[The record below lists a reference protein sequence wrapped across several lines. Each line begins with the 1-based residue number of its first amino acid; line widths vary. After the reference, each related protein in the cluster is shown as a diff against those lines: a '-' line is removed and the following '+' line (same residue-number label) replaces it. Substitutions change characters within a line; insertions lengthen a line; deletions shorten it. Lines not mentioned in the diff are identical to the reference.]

1 VTLSN
6 TKSAPQQLLL
16 VGAPS
21 LFVVLWSTGYISARL
36 GLPYAEAGT
45 FLMMRFALA
54 ALFMVALVVA
64 SRAPLPTSF
73 REWAHCAVVG
83 ALVHG
88 LYLYGGFASIQEG
101 LTPTTIAVV
110 VGMQPVITAVLI
122 APILGEAVDIR
133 QWGGFFLGTVG
144 VVLVIVA
151 NFASIGF
158 GSGAPAVFLSL
169 ICVLSISV
177 GTLYQKRFCA
187 SVDLRSGTM
196 IQLIVAAVMMWGIS
210 SWFETGHVEWT
221 GTFVFALLWSVL
233 VLSVGAYTLLWW
245 LVRRKRATNVVS
257 LFFLMP
263 PVTAVF
269 DWLLFDQ
276 RVSLITLMGIVIA
289 VAGIVIVIRYGPSSS
304 SATSR
309 AQ

>member
-1 VTLSN
+1 MTLLN
-6 TKSAPQQLLL
+6 TKPIPQQLLL

-54 ALFMVALVVA
+54 AIVMVALVVV
-64 SRAPLPTSF
+64 SRAPLPASF

-122 APILGEAVDIR
+122 GPILGEAVNIR

-169 ICVLSISV
+169 LCVLSISI

-196 IQLIVAAVMMWGIS
+196 IQLIMAAVMMWGIS
-210 SWFETGHVEWT
+210 SWFETGYVEWT
-221 GTFVFALLWSVL
+221 GTFVFALMWSVL

-245 LVRRKRATNVVS
+245 LVRRNAATNVVS

-276 RVSLITLMGIVIA
+276 RVSLITLMGIAIA
-289 VAGIVIVIRYGPSSS
+289 VAGIAIVIRYGPQSS
-304 SATSR
+304 SAASP

>member
-1 VTLSN
+1 MTLSN

-16 VGAPS
+16 AGAPS

-54 ALFMVALVVA
+54 AIFMVGVVVV
-64 SRAPLPTSF
+64 SRVPLPVSF

-122 APILGEAVDIR
+122 GPILGEAVNIR
-133 QWGGFFLGTVG
+133 QWGGFLLGTVG

-158 GSGAPAVFLSL
+158 GSGAPAVFLSIL
-169 ICVLSISV
+169 CVLSISV

-187 SVDLRSGTM
+187 SVDLRSGAM
-196 IQLIVAAVMMWGIS
+196 IQLIMAAVMMWGIS

-221 GTFVFALLWSVL
+221 GTFVFALMWSVL

-245 LVRRKRATNVVS
+245 LVRRNAATNVVS

-276 RVSLITLMGIVIA
+276 KVSLITLMGITIA
-289 VAGIVIVIRYGPSSS
+289 VAGIAIVIRYGPQSPSVGS
-304 SATSR
+304 P

>member
-54 ALFMVALVVA
+54 AIFMAAFVVA

-122 APILGEAVDIR
+122 APILGEAVNIR

-151 NFASIGF
+151 NFTSIGF

-196 IQLIVAAVMMWGIS
+196 IQLIMAAVMMWGIS

-245 LVRRKRATNVVS
+245 LVRRKTATNVVS

-289 VAGIVIVIRYGPSSS
+289 VAGIVIVIRYGPPSS

>member
-16 VGAPS
+16 AGAPS

-54 ALFMVALVVA
+54 AIFMVGVVVV
-64 SRAPLPTSF
+64 SRVPLPVSF

-122 APILGEAVDIR
+122 GPILGEAVNIR
-133 QWGGFFLGTVG
+133 QWGGFLLGTVG

-158 GSGAPAVFLSL
+158 GSGAPAVFLSIL
-169 ICVLSISV
+169 CVLSISV

-187 SVDLRSGTM
+187 SVDLRSGAM
-196 IQLIVAAVMMWGIS
+196 IQLIMAAVMMWGIS

-221 GTFVFALLWSVL
+221 GTFVFALMWSVL

-245 LVRRKRATNVVS
+245 LVRRNAATNVVS

-276 RVSLITLMGIVIA
+276 KVSLITLMGITIA
-289 VAGIVIVIRYGPSSS
+289 VAGIAIVIRYGPQSPSVGS
-304 SATSR
+304 P

>member
-1 VTLSN
+1 VTLLN
-6 TKSAPQQLLL
+6 TKPIPQQLLL

-54 ALFMVALVVA
+54 AIVMVALVVV
-64 SRAPLPTSF
+64 SRAPLPASF

-122 APILGEAVDIR
+122 GPILGEAVNIR

-169 ICVLSISV
+169 LCVLSISV

-196 IQLIVAAVMMWGIS
+196 IQLIIAAVMMWGIS

-221 GTFVFALLWSVL
+221 GTFVFALMWSVL

-245 LVRRKRATNVVS
+245 LVRRKAATNVVS

-276 RVSLITLMGIVIA
+276 RVSLITLMGIAIA
-289 VAGIVIVIRYGPSSS
+289 VAGIAIVIRYEPQSS
-304 SATSR
+304 SAASP

>member
-1 VTLSN
+1 MTLSN

-54 ALFMVALVVA
+54 AIFMAAFVVA

-122 APILGEAVDIR
+122 APILGEAVNIR

-151 NFASIGF
+151 NFTSIGF

-196 IQLIVAAVMMWGIS
+196 IQLIIAAVMMWGIS

-245 LVRRKRATNVVS
+245 LVRRKTATNVVS

-276 RVSLITLMGIVIA
+276 RVALITLMGIVIA
-289 VAGIVIVIRYGPSSS
+289 VAGIVIVIRYGPPPS

>member
-1 VTLSN
+1 MTLSN
-6 TKSAPQQLLL
+6 TKPVPQQLLL

-54 ALFMVALVVA
+54 AIFMIALVVA

-122 APILGEAVDIR
+122 GPILGEAVNIR

-169 ICVLSISV
+169 LCVMSISV

-196 IQLIVAAVMMWGIS
+196 IQLIMAALMMWGIS
-210 SWFETGHVEWT
+210 SWLETGHVEWT
-221 GTFVFALLWSVL
+221 GTFVFALMWSVL

-245 LVRRKRATNVVS
+245 LVRRKAATNVVS

-269 DWLLFDQ
+269 DWILFDQ
-276 RVSLITLMGIVIA
+276 KVSLITLMGIAIA
-289 VAGIVIVIRYGPSSS
+289 VAGIAIVIRYGPQPS
-304 SATSR
+304 SAASPT
-309 AQ
+309 Q

>member
-54 ALFMVALVVA
+54 AIFMAAFVVA

-122 APILGEAVDIR
+122 APILGEAVNIR

-151 NFASIGF
+151 NFTSIGF

-196 IQLIVAAVMMWGIS
+196 IQLIMAAVMMWGIS

-245 LVRRKRATNVVS
+245 LVRRKTATNVVS

-276 RVSLITLMGIVIA
+276 RVALITLMGIVIA
-289 VAGIVIVIRYGPSSS
+289 VAGIVIVIRYGPPPS

>member
-1 VTLSN
+1 MTLSN
-6 TKSAPQQLLL
+6 TKPVPQQLLL

-54 ALFMVALVVA
+54 AIFMVALVVA
-64 SRAPLPTSF
+64 SRAPLPASF

-122 APILGEAVDIR
+122 GPILGEDVNIW
-133 QWGGFFLGTVG
+133 QCGGFFLCTVV

-169 ICVLSISV
+169 LCVLSISV

-196 IQLIVAAVMMWGIS
+196 IQLIMAAVMMWGIS
-210 SWFETGHVEWT
+210 SWLETGHVEWT
-221 GTFVFALLWSVL
+221 GTFVFALMWSVL

-245 LVRRKRATNVVS
+245 LVRRKAATNVVS

-276 RVSLITLMGIVIA
+276 GLSLITLMGIAIA
-289 VAGIVIVIRYGPSSS
+289 VAGIAIVIRYGPQSFVASSNK
-304 SATSR
+304 
-309 AQ
+309 

>member
-1 VTLSN
+1 MTLSN
-6 TKSAPQQLLL
+6 TKPVPQQLLL

-54 ALFMVALVVA
+54 AIFMIALVVA

-122 APILGEAVDIR
+122 GPILGEAVNIR

-169 ICVLSISV
+169 LCVLSISV

-196 IQLIVAAVMMWGIS
+196 IQLIMAAVMMWGIS
-210 SWFETGHVEWT
+210 SWLETGHVEWT
-221 GTFVFALLWSVL
+221 GTFVFALMWSVL

-245 LVRRKRATNVVS
+245 LVRRKAATNVVS

-276 RVSLITLMGIVIA
+276 KVSLITLMGIAIA
-289 VAGIVIVIRYGPSSS
+289 VAGIAIVIRYGPQPS
-304 SATSR
+304 SAASPT
-309 AQ
+309 Q

>member
-1 VTLSN
+1 MTLSN

-245 LVRRKRATNVVS
+245 LVRRKTATNVVS

-289 VAGIVIVIRYGPSSS
+289 VAGIVIVIRYGPPPS

>member
-1 VTLSN
+1 MSN
-6 TKSAPQQLLL
+6 TKSTPQQLLL

-54 ALFMVALVVA
+54 AIFMAAFVVA

-73 REWAHCAVVG
+73 REWAHCAVAG

-122 APILGEAVDIR
+122 GPILGEAVNIR

-196 IQLIVAAVMMWGIS
+196 IQLIMAAVMMWGIS

-245 LVRRKRATNVVS
+245 LVRRKTATNVVS

-289 VAGIVIVIRYGPSSS
+289 VAGIVIVIRYGPPPS

>member
-1 VTLSN
+1 MTLSN

-54 ALFMVALVVA
+54 AIFMVALVVA

-122 APILGEAVDIR
+122 APILGEAVNIR

-151 NFASIGF
+151 NFTSIGF

-245 LVRRKRATNVVS
+245 LVRRKTATNVVS

>member
-1 VTLSN
+1 MS
-6 TKSAPQQLLL
+6 KSKTGAQQLLL

-54 ALFMVALVVA
+54 AVFMVALVVA
-64 SRAPLPTSF
+64 SRAPLPTNF
-73 REWAHCAVVG
+73 LEWLHCAVAG

-122 APILGEAVDIR
+122 GPILGESVNIR

-144 VVLVIVA
+144 VILVIVT
-151 NFASIGF
+151 NFSSIGF
-158 GSGAPAVFLSL
+158 GSGTPALFLCL
-169 ICVLSISV
+169 LCVMSISV

-196 IQLIVAAVMMWGIS
+196 IQLIVAAVLMWCIA
-210 SWFETGHVEWT
+210 SWFETGYVEWT
-221 GTFVFALLWSVL
+221 GKFVFALMWSVF
-233 VLSVGAYTLLWW
+233 VLSVGAYALLWW
-245 LVRRKRATNVVS
+245 LVRRKAATNVVS

-276 RVSLITLMGIVIA
+276 GLPLIALIGIVIA
-289 VAGIVIVIRYGPSSS
+289 ATGIAIVIRYGPQSPSVAS
-304 SATSR
+304 TK
-309 AQ
+309 Q

>member
-1 VTLSN
+1 MTLSN

-54 ALFMVALVVA
+54 AIFMAAFVVA

-122 APILGEAVDIR
+122 APILGEAVNIR

-151 NFASIGF
+151 NFTSIGF

-196 IQLIVAAVMMWGIS
+196 IQLIMAAVMMWGIS

-245 LVRRKRATNVVS
+245 LVRRKTATNVVS

-289 VAGIVIVIRYGPSSS
+289 VAGIVIVIRYGPPPS

>member
-1 VTLSN
+1 
-6 TKSAPQQLLL
+6 
-16 VGAPS
+16 
-21 LFVVLWSTGYISARL
+21 LWSTGYISARL

-54 ALFMVALVVA
+54 AIFMAAFVVA

-122 APILGEAVDIR
+122 APILGEAVNIR

-151 NFASIGF
+151 NFTSIGF

-196 IQLIVAAVMMWGIS
+196 IQLIMAAVMMWGIS

-245 LVRRKRATNVVS
+245 LVRRKTATNVVS

-289 VAGIVIVIRYGPSSS
+289 VAGIVIVIRYGPPSS

>member
-1 VTLSN
+1 MTLSN

-45 FLMMRFALA
+45 FLMLRFALA
-54 ALFMVALVVA
+54 AIFMVALVVA

-122 APILGEAVDIR
+122 APILGEAVNIR

-245 LVRRKRATNVVS
+245 LVRRKTATNVVS

-289 VAGIVIVIRYGPSSS
+289 VAGIVIVIRYGAPSS

>member
-1 VTLSN
+1 MTLSN

-54 ALFMVALVVA
+54 AIFMVALVVA

-122 APILGEAVDIR
+122 APILGEAVNIR

-245 LVRRKRATNVVS
+245 LVRRKTATNVVS

-289 VAGIVIVIRYGPSSS
+289 VAGIVIVIRYGPPPS

>member
-1 VTLSN
+1 VTLLN
-6 TKSAPQQLLL
+6 TKPIPQQLLL

-54 ALFMVALVVA
+54 AIVMVALVVV
-64 SRAPLPTSF
+64 SRAPLPASF

-122 APILGEAVDIR
+122 GPILGEAVNIR

-169 ICVLSISV
+169 LCVMSISV

-196 IQLIVAAVMMWGIS
+196 IQLIMAALMMWGIS
-210 SWFETGHVEWT
+210 SWLETGHVEWT
-221 GTFVFALLWSVL
+221 GTFVFALMWSVL

-245 LVRRKRATNVVS
+245 LVRRKAATNVVS

-269 DWLLFDQ
+269 DWLLFEQ
-276 RVSLITLMGIVIA
+276 KVSLITLMGIAIA
-289 VAGIVIVIRYGPSSS
+289 VAGIAIVIRYGPQPS
-304 SATSR
+304 SAASPT
-309 AQ
+309 Q

>member
-6 TKSAPQQLLL
+6 TKPVPQQLLL

-54 ALFMVALVVA
+54 AIFMVALVVA

-122 APILGEAVDIR
+122 GPILGEAVNIR

-169 ICVLSISV
+169 LCVMSISV

-196 IQLIVAAVMMWGIS
+196 IQLIMAALMMWGIS
-210 SWFETGHVEWT
+210 SWLETGHVEWT
-221 GTFVFALLWSVL
+221 GTFVFALMWSVL

-245 LVRRKRATNVVS
+245 LVRRKAATNVVS

-269 DWLLFDQ
+269 DWLLFEQ
-276 RVSLITLMGIVIA
+276 KVSLITLMGIAIA
-289 VAGIVIVIRYGPSSS
+289 VAGIAIVIRYGPQPS
-304 SATSR
+304 SAASPT
-309 AQ
+309 Q

>member
-1 VTLSN
+1 MTLSN
-6 TKSAPQQLLL
+6 TKPVPQQLLL

-54 ALFMVALVVA
+54 AVFMVALVVV
-64 SRAPLPTSF
+64 SRAPLPASF
-73 REWAHCAVVG
+73 REWVHCVVVG

-122 APILGEAVDIR
+122 GPILGEAVNIR

-169 ICVLSISV
+169 LCVLSISV

-196 IQLIVAAVMMWGIS
+196 IQLIMAALMMWGIS
-210 SWFETGHVEWT
+210 SWLETGHVEWT
-221 GTFVFALLWSVL
+221 GTFVFALMWSVL

-245 LVRRKRATNVVS
+245 LVRRKAATNVVS

-269 DWLLFDQ
+269 DWLLFEQ
-276 RVSLITLMGIVIA
+276 KVSLITLMGIAIA
-289 VAGIVIVIRYGPSSS
+289 VSGIAIVIRYGPQPS
-304 SATSR
+304 SAASPT
-309 AQ
+309 Q

>member
-1 VTLSN
+1 MTLLN
-6 TKSAPQQLLL
+6 TKPIPQQLLL

-54 ALFMVALVVA
+54 AIVMVALVVV
-64 SRAPLPTSF
+64 SRAPLPPSF
-73 REWAHCAVVG
+73 REWVHCAVVG

-122 APILGEAVDIR
+122 GPILGEAVNIR

-169 ICVLSISV
+169 LCVLSISV

-196 IQLIVAAVMMWGIS
+196 IQLIMAAVMMWGIS

-221 GTFVFALLWSVL
+221 GTFVFALMWSVL

-245 LVRRKRATNVVS
+245 LVSRKAATNVVS

-276 RVSLITLMGIVIA
+276 KVSLITLMGIAIA
-289 VAGIVIVIRYGPSSS
+289 VAGIVIVIRYGPQPS
-304 SATSR
+304 SAASPT
-309 AQ
+309 Q